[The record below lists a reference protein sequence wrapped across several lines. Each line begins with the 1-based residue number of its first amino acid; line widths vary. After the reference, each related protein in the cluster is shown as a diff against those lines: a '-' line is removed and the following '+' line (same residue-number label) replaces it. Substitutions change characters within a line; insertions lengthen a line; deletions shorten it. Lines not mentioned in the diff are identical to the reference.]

1 MTAPAVFT
9 QPLPL
14 VLARLRAAML
24 AAGDSAES
32 PDDLG
37 TEGEQM
43 ARAERADYTEG

>member
-9 QPLPL
+9 QPLPP

-37 TEGEQM
+37 PEAERM
-43 ARAERADYTEG
+43 ARMERQD